1 MTNELLYFF
10 NLVFYLGLV
19 LVLYKLFGKN
29 GLYVYSIF
37 ASLLSCVADAR
48 CTTVLGLPTYPGLI
62 FYASVFLVTDILS
75 EKYGKKSANKA
86 VIYGLLS
93 LVLWLFGT
101 QSTLMFSPNERDVL
115 GSKLNEV
122 LGMTPRIFIASIV
135 AYIFSQAF
143 DVFMYHFIWS
153 KTGNNKKMLWLR
165 NNVSTFISN
174 AIDTTIFTTLAFVG
188 MYPVSVLFSILM
200 TSYLFKSLMALLDT
214 PFIYFAR
221 KIVPL
226 NEQEKES
233 ESSNFVPSLEAAKAE

>member
-1 MTNELLYFF
+1 M
-10 NLVFYLGLV
+10 
-19 LVLYKLFGKN
+19 
-29 GLYVYSIF
+29 
-37 ASLLSCVADAR
+37 LSCVADAR

-115 GSKLNEV
+115 GGKLNEV
-122 LGMTPRIFIASIV
+122 L

-143 DVFMYHFIWS
+143 DVFMYHFIWN
-153 KTGNNKKMLWLR
+153 KTGKNKKMLWLR

-188 MYPVSVLFSILM
+188 MYPVSALFSILM

-226 NEQEKES
+226 NEQAKES
-233 ESSNFVPSLEAAKAE
+233 ENSNFVPSLNAVKAE